1 MSDPCRRSVLVVWLL
16 LLLLLLLR
24 FSCCCHGAR
33 EMQVFKKK
41 PSAERRNSGYFTGF
55 LPKATPVPPS
65 APSKHHNSIGLDRT
79 TTAP

>member
-1 MSDPCRRSVLVVWLL
+1 MSDLCRRSVLVVCLL
-16 LLLLLLLR
+16 LLLLLL

-41 PSAERRNSGYFTGF
+41 PSAGRRNSGYFTGF
-55 LPKATPVPPS
+55 MPKATPIPPS

-79 TTAP
+79 TAAP